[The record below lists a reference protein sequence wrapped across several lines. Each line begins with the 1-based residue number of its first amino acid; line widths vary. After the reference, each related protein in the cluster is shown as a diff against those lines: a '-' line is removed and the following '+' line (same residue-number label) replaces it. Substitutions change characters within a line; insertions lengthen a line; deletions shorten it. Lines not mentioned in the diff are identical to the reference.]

1 MGKYNDSDM
10 EFEYIP
16 PELTNYSIDLSITF
30 NIHSINDLYI
40 KNRAL
45 QLYIG
50 SYLM

>member
-30 NIHSINDLYI
+30 NIHSINDLYKKI
-40 KNRAL
+40 EPYSFTLGDN
-45 QLYIG
+45 
-50 SYLM
+50 